1 MASGDKK
8 SRTKV
13 AIIILSVLLALS
25 LIGIAAVLIYNRLA
39 PGGQGSVVVPD
50 NIISNTGAATAAPTP
65 ECGTTAPPECGTTA
79 PPESGTTAAPGPEDT
94 ASEGSGNTSSA
105 PTTAG
110 ASSAP
115 ADITATPSAEI
126 TAPALMLSDRN
137 PDDNI
142 RMYAANMFPGDSE
155 TQYYCI
161 RVSYKD
167 DVILRFRADV
177 LPGSEKL
184 AEVLKCKV
192 VLPESGELLYDGLMK
207 DMPQS
212 LNHSLETQQATV
224 SEVYY
229 AITVYLETSVGNDYM
244 DRELTAD
251 YNWWVEET
259 GNLNP
264 PPTGD
269 DPYITVWLCAAAV
282 AFLLLILLLR
292 RRSKG
297 ERTNEQ

>member
-13 AIIILSVLLALS
+13 AIIVLSVLLALS
-25 LIGIAAVLIYNRLA
+25 LIGIAAVLIYNQLA
-39 PGGQGSVVVPD
+39 PGGHGSAVVPD
-50 NIISNTGAATAAPTP
+50 NIISNTGAATATPTP
-65 ECGTTAPPECGTTA
+65 ESGTTA
-79 PPESGTTAAPGPEDT
+79 PPESGTTAAPEPEDT
-94 ASEGSGNTSSA
+94 ASEDSGNTSSA
-105 PTTAG
+105 TATAG

-115 ADITATPSAEI
+115 AISGTPSAEI

-161 RVSYKD
+161 RVSYKG

-192 VLPESGELLYDGLMK
+192 VLPESGELLYDGLMR

-212 LNHSLETQQATV
+212 LNHSMETQQAAV
-224 SEVYY
+224 DEVYY

-251 YNWWVEET
+251 YIWWVEET

-269 DPYITVWLCAAAV
+269 DPYIAVWLCAAAV
-282 AFLLLILLLR
+282 AFFLLILLLR